1 MTAVG
6 GVYTAMWNV
15 YLNDELKFVA
25 TSPFLDI
32 NDQAFDNWDFSHTD
46 PTGAEKG
53 GATLHT
59 AGDLAASM
67 ALNPYLKVFS
77 ANGYYDA
84 VTPSLQTRLTFELMP
99 VSTGDLDRLTVRNY
113 PSGHMVYLDNA
124 SRSAMKAD
132 LAPFFASA
140 AAPEAALA
148 KKGLSK
154 DTEVVCQSRYPR
166 RFSRTPY

>member
-1 MTAVG
+1 MAASASCLSTRLRPWLASAAEP
-6 GVYTAMWNV
+6 Y
-15 YLNDELKFVA
+15 
-25 TSPFLDI
+25 S
-32 NDQAFDNWDFSHTD
+32 
-46 PTGAEKG
+46 PTGTEKG
-53 GATLHT
+53 GATLYT

-84 VTPSLQTRLTFELMP
+84 VTPFLQTRLTFELMT

-140 AAPEAALA
+140 AAPEAAFA
-148 KKGLSK
+148 KKRLSK
-154 DTEVVCQSRYPR
+154 DTEVVCQSRYRR